1 MKKSEISE
9 VEVLSNGKVQYGLD
23 FELLSKA
30 VTPLPEKFKYIV
42 KVYTFTEGRHTYNMT
57 LDEKV
62 LHAQRKRLVGVHW
75 INVIFSFHHL
85 EPLKLQK
92 SPQNLWINQRL
103 LWFRQFFA
111 WRPTQSLPGKLI
123 SCNQKHK
130 LSSYLNSTLCYQKL
144 KDWEK
149 LIFVCD
155 KALLISPNNAKII
168 YRKLYA
174 LKEQQEF
181 EKAIQAAETYLSTYG
196 NEISKEEKASIT
208 SL

>member
-1 MKKSEISE
+1 VEILEILEREETKCAKLYLDEYRISALLRNCIRLMKKSEISE

-92 SPQNLWINQRL
+92 SPQNL
-103 LWFRQFFA
+103 
-111 WRPTQSLPGKLI
+111 
-123 SCNQKHK
+123 
-130 LSSYLNSTLCYQKL
+130 
-144 KDWEK
+144 
-149 LIFVCD
+149 
-155 KALLISPNNAKII
+155 
-168 YRKLYA
+168 
-174 LKEQQEF
+174 
-181 EKAIQAAETYLSTYG
+181 
-196 NEISKEEKASIT
+196 
-208 SL
+208 